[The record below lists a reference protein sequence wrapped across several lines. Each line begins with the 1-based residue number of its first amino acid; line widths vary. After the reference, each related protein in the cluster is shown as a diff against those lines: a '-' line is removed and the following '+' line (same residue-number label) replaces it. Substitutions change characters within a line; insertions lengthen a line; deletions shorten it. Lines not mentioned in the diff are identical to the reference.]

1 MNSEERSWEVPFV
14 GPMNEEASAEAF
26 EVLVS
31 EAPSLAEV
39 AVEKVGAGR
48 SGLSALAQDPN
59 KG

>member
-1 MNSEERSWEVPFV
+1 
-14 GPMNEEASAEAF
+14 MNEEASAEAF

-48 SGLSALAQDPN
+48 SGLSALAQDPK